1 MTSFT
6 DWLKKETKRQ
16 GWSNSELGRRLG
28 LASSAISLI
37 FTGTREPSYKFCMKL
52 AKVLDKP
59 PVYVLRVA
67 GLLPSVSEEQQL
79 EEQRTLTEAELAMVE
94 AVRGLQGDD
103 RAVLN
108 RLVELLAFATTTAEE
123 KELLAA
129 FRSLGEGD
137 RGAAIKMINALA
149 DPKGL
154 KDL

>member
-1 MTSFT
+1 MQSFT
-6 DWLKKETKRQ
+6 DWLKDETNRL
-16 GWSNSELGRRLG
+16 GWTNNELGRRLG
-28 LASSAISLI
+28 MLSSAISRI
-37 FTGTREPSYKFCMKL
+37 FTGHQKPSYKFCMKL
-52 AKVLDKP
+52 AKVLDRP

-67 GLLPSVSEEQQL
+67 GLLPSVSEEQQM
-79 EEQRTLTEAELAMVE
+79 EERRTLTEAELEMVE

-149 DPKGL
+149 QGK
-154 KDL
+154 